1 MADKVESL
9 AERKREL
16 IARSELYR
24 QSLQESVSDIKEATA
39 WISRSVRAVRSI
51 YPVLLLALPL
61 VGLIVR
67 KKGLLRKPPPPP
79 RKGLLSKA
87 AMGLKIFRT
96 VKPFWDG
103 FRQGQ
108 RSANGRR

>member
-1 MADKVESL
+1 MADQVDSL

-16 IARSELYR
+16 IARSESYR
-24 QSLQESVSDIKEATA
+24 QSLQASLSDIKETTA
-39 WISRSVRAVRSI
+39 WISRSVRTVRSV
-51 YPVLLLALPL
+51 YPVLLLLMPL
-61 VGLIVR
+61 AGLIVR
-67 KKGLLRKPPPPP
+67 KKGLRKRLPPPK
-79 RKGLLSKA
+79 RGLLSKA

-108 RSANGRR
+108 KSANGQR